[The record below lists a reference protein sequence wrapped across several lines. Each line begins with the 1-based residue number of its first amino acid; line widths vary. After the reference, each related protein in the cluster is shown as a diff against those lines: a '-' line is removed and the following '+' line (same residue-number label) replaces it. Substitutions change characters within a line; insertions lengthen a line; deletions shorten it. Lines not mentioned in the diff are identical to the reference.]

1 MTTLRNFL
9 QREAAGGILLM
20 LATVVALLIANSPL
34 AVYYNLLINLIAGVS
49 LGDFSIEKPLLL
61 WINDG
66 LMAVFFF
73 LVGLELKR
81 EIMEGELA
89 KPSLVALPA
98 TGAVGGMLVPALI
111 YLGFTASQP
120 EFTAGWAIPAATDI
134 AFALGVLSLLGRSV
148 PASIKLFLVTLAI
161 IDDIGAILIIAVFY
175 TESIDPAALAV
186 VAVCIVFLCI
196 LNYRKICD
204 IPAYILLGGLLWMAL
219 LKSGVHATLAG
230 VVLAFFI
237 PMRDPKNLRYSPV
250 RHLEHSLHPT
260 VAFIILPLFAFANAG
275 LDLSFITMDSLTHP
289 VTMGIAAG
297 LFVGKQVGVFGF
309 SYLVVRFT
317 RAELPKG
324 MDFLSLYGVSILCGV
339 GFTMS
344 LFIGTLA
351 FEESGV
357 NMLIDE
363 RLGILMASL
372 LSAVTGYLMIKLAM
386 RRSQVARS
394 ALRRRKLAEQRR

>member
-1 MTTLRNFL
+1 MTTLRSFL
-9 QREAAGGILLM
+9 KREAAGGVLLM
-20 LATVVALLIANSPL
+20 LATVLALLIANSPL
-34 AVYYNLLINLIAGVS
+34 AEYYGLLINLIASVS

-66 LMAVFFF
+66 LMAIFFF

-98 TGAVGGMLVPALI
+98 AGAVGGMLVPALI
-111 YLGFTASQP
+111 YLGFTSSQP
-120 EFTAGWAIPAATDI
+120 EFIVGWAIPAATDI
-134 AFALGVLSLLGRSV
+134 AFALGILALLGKSV
-148 PASIKLFLVTLAI
+148 PTSIKLFLVTLAI

-175 TESIDPAALAV
+175 TESLDPAALAV
-186 VAVCIVFLCI
+186 VAVCIVLPVYSELPGKSATFLPIFCSVT
-196 LNYRKICD
+196 
-204 IPAYILLGGLLWMAL
+204 LLWMAL

-275 LDLSFITMDSLTHP
+275 LDLSFISMDSLTHP

-317 RAELPKG
+317 RTELPKG
-324 MDFLSLYGVSILCGV
+324 MDFLSSVR
-339 GFTMS
+339 GFNP
-344 LFIGTLA
+344 LRGGFHHEFIYWL
-351 FEESGV
+351 SGV
-357 NMLIDE
+357 RGKWHQYAD
-363 RLGILMASL
+363 R
-372 LSAVTGYLMIKLAM
+372 
-386 RRSQVARS
+386 
-394 ALRRRKLAEQRR
+394 

>member
-1 MTTLRNFL
+1 MTTLRKFL

-20 LATVVALLIANSPL
+20 FATAVALVIANSPL
-34 AVYYNLLINLIAGVS
+34 AEYYDLLIHLIAGVS
-49 LGDFSIEKPLLL
+49 LGNFSIEKPLLL

-81 EIMEGELA
+81 EILEGELA
-89 KPSLVALPA
+89 KPSLVALPFA
-98 TGAVGGMLVPALI
+98 GAVGGMLVPALI
-111 YLGFTASQP
+111 YLSFTSSSP

-134 AFALGVLSLLGRSV
+134 AFALGVLALLGKSV

-175 TESIDPAALAV
+175 TESIDPVALAV
-186 VAVCIVFLCI
+186 VAGCVVLLCA
-196 LNYRKICD
+196 LNYRGISD
-204 IPAYILLGGLLWMAL
+204 IPAYMVVGLILWTAL

-237 PMRDPKNLRYSPV
+237 PMRDSKNRRHSPV

-260 VAFIILPLFAFANAG
+260 VAFMILPVFAFANAG
-275 LDLSFITMDSLTHP
+275 LNLSTISIESLMHP
-289 VTMGIAAG
+289 VTLGIAAG

-317 RAELPKG
+317 RIELPKG
-324 MDFLSLYGVSILCGV
+324 MDLLSLYGVSILCGV

-344 LFIGTLA
+344 LFIGSLA
-351 FEESGV
+351 FEESGI

-363 RLGILMASL
+363 RLGILLASV
-372 LSAVTGYLMIKLAM
+372 LSAITGFLVIKLAM
-386 RRSQVARS
+386 RRSKVAKS
-394 ALRRRKLAEQRR
+394 EERRRRLAEKQG